1 MHARALLLAA
11 LCAPL
16 VSAPVALR
24 AQGAQAAPA
33 RAYTEGSVWDIT
45 MIRATAGMEDDYLK
59 SLGTTWKPILE
70 EAKKQGLVLS
80 YKVLS
85 ANAATAD
92 DWDILLMVEYKNW
105 AVFDGISDKFNA
117 IERKI
122 VGTEDQS
129 RQLMTQRLN
138 VRRIIGSKT
147 GQELILK

>member
-1 MHARALLLAA
+1 MRARHFLALYAA
-11 LCAPL
+11 LAL
-16 VSAPVALR
+16 APVVL
-24 AQGAQAAPA
+24 GAQAPQP

-45 MIRATAGMEDDYLK
+45 MIRTTAGMADDYLK
-59 SLGTTWKPILE
+59 SLGTTWKPMLE

-85 ANAATAD
+85 TNAATAD
-92 DWDILLMVEYKNW
+92 DWDLLLMVEYKNW
-105 AVFDGISDKFNA
+105 AAFDGISDKFDA
-117 IERKI
+117 IERKV
-122 VGTEDQS
+122 VGTEEQS